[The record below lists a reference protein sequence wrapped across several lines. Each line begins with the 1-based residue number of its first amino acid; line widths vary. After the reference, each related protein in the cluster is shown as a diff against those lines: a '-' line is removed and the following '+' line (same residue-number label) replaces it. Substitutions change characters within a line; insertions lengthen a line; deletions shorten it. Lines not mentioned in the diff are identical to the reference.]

1 MNQKAFAIF
10 VGAIMVFSA
19 FAGMVMLGGD
29 QSQRPIPVGSDSLDT
44 FGVQGRLVEWNFDGL
59 EDTLEMAPES
69 TVAAYWMNMSASQNL
84 TDAARASLPPS
95 LGLSYGDNLYQAK
108 IEKHAAAY
116 FNDTW
121 TEFHWVRPFRVA
133 YEGLVIPYEG
143 FMMIPSSTE
152 YSAVMGKPILFG
164 PQKGLEDVLDVIA
177 GGLPTDKFTLPMG
190 ETADLQLATL
200 GKGAAGA
207 GAAVDAAGGYQEFYL
222 GVSNAGDG
230 YSLVARYLQP
240 DASTQEKAKEIAD
253 QYGLSV
259 STQGTL
265 TEVLG
270 TVTADKLQGVLTA
283 FLQP

>member
-44 FGVQGRLVEWNFDGL
+44 FGVQGRMVEWNFDGL
-59 EDTLEMAPES
+59 GDVLEMAPES
-69 TVAAYWMNMSASQNL
+69 TSAAYWMNMSASKNL
-84 TDAARASLPPS
+84 TDAARTSLPPS

-164 PQKGLEDVLDVIA
+164 PQKGLEDVLDVIS
-177 GGLPTDKFTLPMG
+177 GGLPTDKFTLPVG
-190 ETADLQLATL
+190 ETADLQFATL
-200 GKGAAGA
+200 GKGSAGADAAAG
-207 GAAVDAAGGYQEFYL
+207 AAGGYQEFYL
-222 GVSNAGDG
+222 GVSDASSG
-230 YSLVARYLQP
+230 YSIVARYLQP
-240 DASTQEKAKEIAD
+240 DASAQEKAKEIAD

-259 STQGTL
+259 STQGSL
-265 TEVLG
+265 TEVSG

-283 FLQP
+283 ILTP